1 VWKWERMAS
10 TLLKTLL
17 QARHWQSHRTFL
29 LQYDVAARQAAP
41 ELAGR
46 GPSVAQYGRWINAGV
61 KRRPHPGACRVLEAM
76 FPGYTIDQLLGDA
89 GTATMPRQRT
99 IHHGISAAVQSGS
112 PAVSDRLH
120 VRWEEARND
129 EPPPAALDEELVMA
143 TDESARFVRQAR
155 GTVDA
160 TVIEQLS
167 ADVAD
172 LARRYLV
179 QPPYLTFGPLS
190 DLRREVFVLLDQRQ
204 RPAILPNLYRVAGQL
219 CVLLAHASMDLGNA
233 YAAETHTR
241 TAWLCADLAESNLLK
256 TYVRWVQSN
265 IAFWSGKYGQ
275 AADIA
280 QAGQEYATT
289 GTSLL
294 RLSSQAAR
302 AYAAAGDARE
312 VEGALAT
319 AMTARDSADPTT
331 DGPGGVFQF
340 DRGKAA
346 YYASEVRIALGG
358 EVNVRRAITDAE
370 EALAY
375 FATLPSDRRCAE
387 FVAAAEIDRVNGHVA
402 LGDLDAAEEHLSG
415 VFAVPAEN
423 RTVPI
428 ARRMGVIGQ
437 MLGERRFAGVQQATS
452 LRERITFFGVYTAVR
467 ELPTG

>member
-1 VWKWERMAS
+1 MAS
-10 TLLKTLL
+10 TLLKALL
-17 QARHWQSHRTFL
+17 QARHWQSHSTFL
-29 LQYDVAARQAAP
+29 VQYDVAARHAAP
-41 ELAGR
+41 ELVGR

-76 FPGYTIDQLLGDA
+76 FPGYTIDQLLGEPD
-89 GTATMPRQRT
+89 TATLPVQRT
-99 IHHGISAAVQSGS
+99 LHQGTLAARQSGS
-112 PAVSDRLH
+112 PVAPDRLH
-120 VRWEEARND
+120 VPWEGVRND

-155 GTVDA
+155 GTVDV

-172 LARRYLV
+172 LARRYLI

-190 DLRREVFVLLDQRQ
+190 DLRREVFILLDQRQ
-204 RPAILPNLYRVAGQL
+204 RPTILPDLYRVAGQL
-219 CVLLAHASMDLGNA
+219 CVLLAHASLDLGNA

-241 TAWLCADLAESNLLK
+241 TAWLCADLAESNQLK

-265 IAFWSGKYGQ
+265 IAFWCGNYGE

-280 QAGQEYATT
+280 QAGQQYATT

-312 VEGALAT
+312 VEVALAAAT
-319 AMTARDSADPTT
+319 TARDSADVSG

-358 EVNVRRAITDAE
+358 EANLRRAITDAE
-370 EALAY
+370 EALTY
-375 FATLPSDRRCAE
+375 FASLPSDRRCAE
-387 FVAAAEIDRVNGHVA
+387 FVAAAQIDRVSGHVA
-402 LGDLDAAEEHLSG
+402 LGDLDAAEEHLSS
-415 VFAVPAEN
+415 VFTLPAEN

-437 MLGERRFAGVQQATS
+437 TLGEPRFAGVQQATS
-452 LRERITFFGVYTAVR
+452 LRERIDFFGVYTAVR
-467 ELPTG
+467 ELPAG